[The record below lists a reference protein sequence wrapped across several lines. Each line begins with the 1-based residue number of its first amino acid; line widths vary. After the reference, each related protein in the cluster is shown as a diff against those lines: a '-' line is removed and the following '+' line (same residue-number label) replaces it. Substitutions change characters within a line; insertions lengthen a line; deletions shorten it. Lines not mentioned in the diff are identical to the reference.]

1 MKIYI
6 LINPFTFKPI
16 QFSTFIDEDF
26 TVSNIP
32 DQITTDTVI
41 ESKKALCIEVNY
53 DSTLMEKTYDPETGT
68 FN

>member
-1 MKIYI
+1 MKYYI

-26 TVSNIP
+26 TVANIP
-32 DQITTDTVI
+32 EEITSNTVI
-41 ESKKALCIEVNY
+41 ESKKALCIESEY
-53 DSTLMEKTYDPETGT
+53 DPTLMEKTYDPETGT